1 MDDFFEAILGILGT
15 IFVVAIV
22 VFLVIHFIGNPF
34 AKGNG
39 DGGDSSATV
48 EAQVMTNSDVVNEEK
63 LITIVVKQDKYLI
76 DDKELTISEIMDIC
90 SDDSIVAEVVI
101 EDNYA
106 SVKAWDDIKSILDD
120 MEIVYDEQ

>member
-1 MDDFFEAILGILGT
+1 M
-15 IFVVAIV
+15 

-48 EAQVMTNSDVVNEEK
+48 EAQVMTNSDVVNEEPEEK

-76 DDKELTISEIMDIC
+76 DDKELTISEIKDIC